1 MRIRPNERQ
10 FITDIFLEEIE
21 EASRRISERLS
32 QFECPPTE
40 TSGDKFDGVRRFYED
55 LTGKAWEESDEEA
68 LQNLGEVSEGEV
80 KRMMREA
87 YLRSRIHPVPSFSY
101 LINLLKRGESEASE
115 GNGSAQKLGNPDAIS
130 AVERER
136 IANLL
141 HNELI
146 EASSEIAS
154 RLNLADSKADVIREQ
169 LQVVEGRIIGE
180 FTPLV

>member
-10 FITDIFLEEIE
+10 FITDIFLEEID

-32 QFECPPTE
+32 HFECPPAE
-40 TSGDKFDGVRRFYED
+40 NNGDKFEGVRRFYED
-55 LTGKAWEESDEEA
+55 LTGKAWEEGDEEA
-68 LQNLGEVSEGEV
+68 LQSLGDVSDGEV

-87 YLRSRIHPVPSFSY
+87 FLRSRIHPVPSFSY
-101 LINLLKRGESEASE
+101 LVNLLKRAEPEASE
-115 GNGSAQKLGNPDAIS
+115 GNGTTHTLGNPDAVS
-130 AVERER
+130 AFERER

-141 HNELI
+141 HNELL

-154 RLNLADSKADVIREQ
+154 RLNLGESKAEVIREQ
-169 LQVVEGRIIGE
+169 LQVVEGRVIGE

>member
-10 FITDIFLEEIE
+10 FIVDIFSEEIE
-21 EASRRISERLS
+21 EANRRITERLS
-32 QFECPPTE
+32 QFECQPAE
-40 TSGDKFDGVRRFYED
+40 VNGDRFACVRRFYED
-55 LTGKAWEESDEEA
+55 LTDKAWEEADEEVLA
-68 LQNLGEVSEGEV
+68 GLGDVSENDV

-87 YLRSRIHPVPSFSY
+87 FQRSRMYPIPNFGY
-101 LINLLKRGESEASE
+101 LINLMKKAETEAAQ
-115 GNGSAQKLGNPDAIS
+115 GNGSTANLNNPDAIS

-141 HNELI
+141 HNALI

-154 RLNLADSKADVIREQ
+154 RLKLGEAKADVIREQ
-169 LQVVEGRIIGE
+169 LQVVEGRIIGD

>member
-10 FITDIFLEEIE
+10 FITDIFLEEID

-32 QFECPPTE
+32 HFERSPSE
-40 TSGDKFDGVRRFYED
+40 NEDDKFEGVRRFYED
-55 LTGKAWEESDEEA
+55 LTGKMWEEGDEEA
-68 LQNLGEVSEGEV
+68 LTSLGDVSESEV

-87 YLRSRIHPVPSFSY
+87 FLRSRIHPVPSFSY
-101 LINLLKRGESEASE
+101 LLNLLKKPEPEAPE
-115 GNGSAQKLGNPDAIS
+115 DNGTAPSLSNPDAIS
-130 AVERER
+130 AVDRER

-141 HNELI
+141 HNELL

-154 RLNLADSKADVIREQ
+154 RLNLGDAKADVIREQ

-180 FTPLV
+180 FSPLV

>member
-21 EASRRISERLS
+21 EASRRISERLG
-32 QFECPPTE
+32 QFECPPTD
-40 TSGDKFDGVRRFYED
+40 TSGDRFEGVRRFHED
-55 LTGKAWEESDEEA
+55 LTGKAWEEGDEET
-68 LQNLGEVSEGEV
+68 LQSLGEVSEGEV

-87 YLRSRIHPVPSFSY
+87 YLRSRMHPVPSFSY
-101 LINLLKRGESEASE
+101 LINLLKRGESETPE
-115 GNGSAQKLGNPDAIS
+115 GNGAAHSLGNPDAVS

-154 RLNLADSKADVIREQ
+154 RLNLGESKAEIIREQ